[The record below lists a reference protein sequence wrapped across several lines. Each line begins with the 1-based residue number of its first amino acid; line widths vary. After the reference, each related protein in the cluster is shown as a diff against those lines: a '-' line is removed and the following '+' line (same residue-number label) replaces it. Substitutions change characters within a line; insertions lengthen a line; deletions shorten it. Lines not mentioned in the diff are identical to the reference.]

1 MYTYICNTNSLSL
14 SLSLALS
21 RCHTHAN
28 TTHKHHTHTHIHTHA
43 YLALLSG
50 RSPANFRISQLRFAK
65 SRLRFACVSPGY
77 VCGRSPCSFNN
88 KQGREKSNL
97 KRKEIGSDNSLASM
111 FAKQQAVIALNKAR
125 DAYNAQLQKGKELGL
140 PVCRSEHT

>member
-21 RCHTHAN
+21 RCHTHTN

-88 KQGREKSNL
+88 KQEREKSNL
-97 KRKEIGSDNSLASM
+97 KRKEIGSDNSEVPELEIFNYKLLAQYNF
-111 FAKQQAVIALNKAR
+111 FALSVKRRAALS
-125 DAYNAQLQKGKELGL
+125 G
-140 PVCRSEHT
+140 V